1 MADDRIAIRRLVA
14 ADLPAYKALRD
25 EALAAHPQ
33 AFTSDA
39 SETIAKLPE
48 SYLPRLGLG
57 RPEGGH
63 FTLGAWA
70 GTTLVGAVSCER
82 ETRVKVRHITHLI
95 GMMVST
101 AAQGRGIGSA
111 LLQACLLELRNA
123 ADLEMVTLTVTQGNA
138 AAVRLYER
146 AGFVLY
152 GCLPRAIRTDDVY
165 HAKDHMVL
173 TL

>member
-1 MADDRIAIRRLVA
+1 MV

-39 SETIAKLPE
+39 SETTDRRPE
-48 SYLPRLGLG
+48 SYLPRLGLD

-70 GTTLVGAVSCER
+70 GPTLVGAVSCER
-82 ETRVKVRHITHLI
+82 ETRIKVGHITHLV
-95 GMMVST
+95 GMMVRT
-101 AAQGRGIGSA
+101 EVQGQGVGSA
-111 LLQACLLELRNA
+111 LLQACLREVRGA
-123 ADLEMVTLTVTQGNA
+123 AGLEMVTLTVTQGNA
-138 AAVRLYER
+138 AAVRLYKR

-152 GCLPRAIRTDDVY
+152 GSLPRAIRVGDRY
-165 HAKDHMVL
+165 HAKDHMAL